1 MPRRFFFVPLL
12 FGIETVC
19 WAEVV
24 QELNDFVEVAQ
35 ELNDFVEVAQE
46 LNDFVEAVLTNVC
59 AEMSA
64 LKCLR

>member
-1 MPRRFFFVPLL
+1 MPRRFFFGSLL

-19 WAEVV
+19 WA
-24 QELNDFVEVAQ
+24 
-35 ELNDFVEVAQE
+35 EVAQE

-64 LKCLR
+64 LTPNIWPTTACETLWRR

>member
-1 MPRRFFFVPLL
+1 MPGRFFFGPLL
-12 FGIETVC
+12 LCIETVC
-19 WAEVV
+19 WA
-24 QELNDFVEVAQ
+24 EVAQ